1 MPRSRNPSPGKSRD
15 SGDFR
20 GLSPMETRRGP
31 KKPPTDKRTQSLD
44 RQVLKDSE
52 SANSKYSSGPIH
64 RKVLRRTAS
73 DETRGSGSPYHV
85 AEAQEAVVAAPPL
98 GEGSEFLPCEQGP
111 LESTK
116 KERPPKQAQQ
126 SWISMFLNI
135 LFLRFDLEEPR
146 EKGSKK
152 SKGKGET
159 KLPEATEEPAVRKKS
174 QEKRTSRKKP
184 THKKPAPEESTGP
197 QNSEAGG
204 HENLLPSLAASHAAE
219 EANLGLICRERPE
232 SEIPQAL
239 PTEGGHAESSES
251 SAQAAGP
258 PSEED
263 PQQPDQEELIWKI
276 VELLKRAGDRLEE
289 EVRRWHQRPPAG
301 LLQLPPAQVPQP
313 EVAPQKPTPPPR
325 KKSQEKKPTLKKA
338 LSLKKPASEEPKRAA
353 VATALGPETR
363 PKRPSFLPLCLSG
376 QRLSASSNLD
386 LEEPG
391 FHEVQSLDPGCSHPP
406 EYHTPAACQG
416 PAERSPRDRAY
427 ESREFRRKILVLFKN
442 AEEQKGEQQAQV
454 QEAEEAGENST
465 PKVKSHRKKSNLRR
479 AFSLKK
485 HGSKD
490 SKRTEALGTPG
501 AASPETRPPKK
512 HGFLPTCVSGH
523 RASIS
528 GDPDPEF
535 QKLEAAGGE
544 PAGYP
549 EAPFRSR
556 RVTPDEQP
564 LPVPEGASESKEFII
579 QKLVEGL
586 QEVDDELGRQIRQY
600 PSFRDFFNQFSEA
613 SLRKLVATLERQ
625 KARLSEEDGSLVNRP
640 PPCAFGSLNKF
651 AANHSCA
658 ICTLM
663 QSRGQ
668 YQGHSY
674 AHFLSR
680 KAQQDIM
687 SLDGQSP
694 D

>member
-1 MPRSRNPSPGKSRD
+1 
-15 SGDFR
+15 
-20 GLSPMETRRGP
+20 METRRGP

-52 SANSKYSSGPIH
+52 SPNSKYSSGPTH

-126 SWISMFLNI
+126 SWMSMFLNI
-135 LFLRFDLEEPR
+135 LFLRFDPEEPR

-174 QEKRTSRKKP
+174 QEKKTSRKKP

-204 HENLLPSLAASHAAE
+204 HENLLPSLAASQAAE
-219 EANLGLICRERPE
+219 EANPGLICRGEPE

-263 PQQPDQEELIWKI
+263 PQQPDQEELILKI

-289 EVRRWHQRPPAG
+289 EVIS
-301 LLQLPPAQVPQP
+301 LPQP

-338 LSLKKPASEEPKRAA
+338 LSLKKPASEEPKRVA

-363 PKRPSFLPLCLSG
+363 PKRPGFLPLCLSG

-386 LEEPG
+386 SEEPG

-406 EYHTPAACQG
+406 EYRTPAACQG

-442 AEEQKGEQQAQV
+442 AEEQKGEQQTQV

-465 PKVKSHRKKSNLRR
+465 PKVKSHRKKSNFRR

-490 SKRTEALGTPG
+490 SKRTEASGTPG
-501 AASPETRPPKK
+501 AASPEARPPKK

-528 GDPDPEF
+528 GDPEDPEF

-544 PAGYP
+544 PSGSP

-564 LPVPEGASESKEFII
+564 LPLPEGASESKESII

-600 PSFRDFFNQFSEA
+600 PSFRNFFNQFSEA

-680 KAQQDIM
+680 KTQQDIM